1 MQQEEDQ
8 KVEGQ
13 ESQEMTPHSWKVL
26 WFVFFA
32 WVFDAADGTIYALTL
47 PMIREEFGLSLSQM
61 GMIGSIFLGGAV
73 IGSIILPYL
82 ADRKGRRWGM
92 AGCICLYSI
101 FSGFTGVAQNFYHLA
116 LARFF
121 TGTGTGGEWPV
132 GAAYLSE
139 VVPAKKRGFAMGLMQ
154 SGYPI
159 GYFLAAAIF
168 AGFVALNLGWRG
180 CYFIL
185 LIPAGMCFWV
195 LTTLKESERWLKGR
209 EEAKLDS
216 NKANVNFRELFR
228 PEYRK
233 FTIIGTLLHVFGGF
247 YSWGL
252 VLWFP
257 SILMLDFKLD
267 QLTTSY
273 ITMFMWGIATIGY
286 VVAGPLSDKIGR
298 KRTLTIFVTSS
309 LICVSFINYLKTIPG
324 VPLSAIYVIAA
335 LIGCGMGAH
344 TVLISYSSEIFP
356 SHVRSL
362 GLGFAVAVGKGTAM
376 LAPFMLG
383 IIAQKY
389 SVSAGVLVAVCI
401 GWLMVPTIFTGPETA
416 QKRLEDIITSS
427 TIRQ

>member
-1 MQQEEDQ
+1 
-8 KVEGQ
+8 
-13 ESQEMTPHSWKVL
+13 
-26 WFVFFA
+26 
-32 WVFDAADGTIYALTL
+32 
-47 PMIREEFGLSLSQM
+47 
-61 GMIGSIFLGGAV
+61 
-73 IGSIILPYL
+73 
-82 ADRKGRRWGM
+82 M
-92 AGCICLYSI
+92 AGCIGLYSI
-101 FSGFTGVAQNFYHLA
+101 FSGFTGLAQNFYHLA

-168 AGFVALNLGWRG
+168 AGFVTLNLGWRG

-209 EEAKLDS
+209 AEAKLDS
-216 NKANVNFRELFR
+216 KTNVNFRELFR

-233 FTIIGTLLHVFGGF
+233 LTIIGTLLHIFGGF

-257 SILMLDFKLD
+257 SVLMLDFKID

-309 LICVSFINYLKTIPG
+309 LLCVSFINYLKNLPE

-362 GLGFAVAVGKGTAM
+362 GLGFAVAAGKGTAM

-401 GWLMVPTIFTGPETA
+401 GWLMVPTIFAGPETA
-416 QKRLEDIITSS
+416 QKRLEDIITSPA
-427 TIRQ
+427 IRP